1 MGIYIVLVTGRKF
14 SLTMVSFKKIYEGI
28 GSFEEKNSR
37 FFNTNDLKSSNLE
50 KKLVFYWTKNY
61 LSNLKKQ
68 SFFYQTYDLFEK
80 KLLNKQFYL
89 TNDFQ
94 KGIISQNE
102 RFNWMIVQ
110 SENDRNRSK

>member
-50 KKLVFYWTKNY
+50 KKSSFLLNEELFIE
-61 LSNLKKQ
+61 LKKAIV
-68 SFFYQTYDLFEK
+68 FLPNIRFVRK

-94 KGIISQNE
+94 KGIISLNE
-102 RFNWMIVQ
+102 RFH
-110 SENDRNRSK
+110 